1 MSIKQIAKMTGVSP
15 ATVSRVLNNPDYHCS
30 SPEMR
35 DKIWDAAME
44 LHYAPNPAARALR
57 QGQKKQNETTWYIN
71 ILMTRMD
78 ISRTDPFFT
87 ELLRIIESE
96 IHRHVC
102 ILSKVWYMP
111 AFSDDRKCERINI
124 RQTLADMQKE
134 VDGYNDG
141 LIIIGKCNHRIIQ
154 ECKKIYKGVISV
166 NRNSTNYEID
176 EILCDGE
183 KIASMAAEYLIS
195 LGHTRIGYVGEI
207 QNEARYQGF
216 CRALEKHRI
225 ELLPSSTREC
235 PQTEKDGFEAMQ
247 YWFMKPDAP
256 TAIYCANDITAIGM
270 LKFLSRQKGKYIPP
284 SIIAS
289 DGIEEAGICQ
299 PMLTTIELPKEEMGR
314 FALNLLTD
322 RLHGG
327 HKGVVRMELEGRL
340 AIRNSCHPCQPLH

>member
-15 ATVSRVLNNPDYHCS
+15 ATVSRVLNNPEYRCS

-35 DKIWDAAME
+35 DKIWEAAMKI
-44 LHYAPNPAARALR
+44 HYTPNSAAQMLR
-57 QGQKKQNETTWYIN
+57 GAKKREGEDTWYIN
-71 ILMTRMD
+71 ILLTRMD
-78 ISRTDPFFT
+78 ASRTDPFFT
-87 ELLRIIESE
+87 ELLHIIESE

-111 AFSDDRKCERINI
+111 QFSDDEKCSQMNI
-124 RQTLADMQKE
+124 RQTIAKMQKE
-134 VDGYNDG
+134 VDGYHDG
-141 LIIIGKCNHRIIQ
+141 LIIIGKCNHEIIV

-183 KIASMAAEYLIS
+183 KIASIATEYLIS
-195 LGHTRIGYVGEI
+195 LGHTRIGYVGDI
-207 QNEARYQGF
+207 HNEARYNGF
-216 CRALEKHRI
+216 CKTLKQHEI
-225 ELLPSSTREC
+225 PSVPSCIRDC
-235 PQTEKDGFEAMQ
+235 PQTEKDGFETMKQ
-247 YWFMKPDAP
+247 WFGNPSAP

-270 LKFLSRQKGKYIPP
+270 LKYLSKQKGKYTPP

-299 PMLTTIELPKEEMGR
+299 PMLTTIELPKQEMGR

-322 RLHGG
+322 RLKGG

-340 AIRNSCHPCQPLH
+340 AIRNSCFPCHGS